1 MKHYF
6 IYFIIGLL
14 ISFMIVAFAKAVAV
28 VFLDKDYIQAGM
40 RFEMCANGCDLNDP
54 FSNEKKDTVTI
65 MAVKGD
71 YVQYIRN
78 GHNEHTN
85 IPYFKQVSRP
95 INE

>member
-1 MKHYF
+1 MKYF
-6 IYFIIGLL
+6 AYYIIGL
-14 ISFMIVAFAKAVAV
+14 SFTVML
-28 VFLDKDYIQAGM
+28 VFLIEGVTSVANKGKIQVGM

-65 MAVKGD
+65 VAIKGD

>member
-1 MKHYF
+1 M
-6 IYFIIGLL
+6 G
-14 ISFMIVAFAKAVAV
+14 AF
-28 VFLDKDYIQAGM
+28 LGKDYIQAGM
-40 RFEMCANGCDLNDP
+40 HFEMCANGCDLNDP

-65 MAVKGD
+65 VAVKGD

-85 IPYFKQVSRP
+85 IPYFKQISRP

>member
-1 MKHYF
+1 VKYYF
-6 IYFIIGLL
+6 TYVIIALL
-14 ISFMIVAFAKAVAV
+14 LSLGIVCFAKLVAV
-28 VFLDKDYIQAGM
+28 CLDKDCIQVGM
-40 RFEMCANGCDLNDP
+40 HFEMCANGCDLNDP

-65 MAVKGD
+65 VAVKGD